1 VYTFLADL
9 LVLVH
14 FAFIVFVIAGG
25 LLVLKWPVLA
35 WVHIPAAVWGAL
47 IEFRRWICPLT
58 PLENQLR
65 ELAGE
70 RSYSGDFIEHYLLEI
85 MYPEGLTADVQMI
98 LGSIVVLLN
107 LLIYTAVWSRR
118 TRGPGA

>member
-25 LLVLKWPVLA
+25 LLVLRWPVLA
-35 WVHIPAAVWGAL
+35 WIHVPAAVWGAL
-47 IEFRRWICPLT
+47 IEFQRWICPLT

-70 RSYSGDFIEHYLLEI
+70 RSYSGDFIEHYLLAI
-85 MYPEGLTADVQMI
+85 MYPEGLTADLQMI
-98 LGSIVVLLN
+98 LGSIVVLVN
-107 LLIYTAVWSRR
+107 LLIYAAVWRR
-118 TRGPGA
+118 RNRRPGA